1 MFEIVG
7 NSIHITKG
15 DTGHISISL
24 LETGTGS
31 PHVLKAGDTFI
42 LTVMD
47 NNWESGQVLIYGTDN
62 ANSVYYRVKN
72 NGEKEVTLMI
82 TAAQSRQLPV
92 GQYTCDIQY
101 QSGNEVYT
109 IFPVFS
115 LNGDSRK
122 MSGEQK
128 AWKNFWVLPEVTT
141 QFST

>member
-15 DTGHISISL
+15 DTGHMTISL
-24 LETGTGS
+24 TEDGSNS
-31 PHVLKAGDTFI
+31 PHRLKAGDTFI
-42 LTVMD
+42 LTVL
-47 NNWESGQVLIYGTDN
+47 NNDWESGHVLIYGTDS
-62 ANSVYYRVKN
+62 ANSVYYRVKSD
-72 NGEKEVTLMI
+72 GETEATLTI

-101 QSGNEVYT
+101 QSGSEVYT
-109 IFPVFS
+109 IFPKFS
-115 LNGDSRK
+115 VNGDSRK